1 MTSNTK
7 ANVGILKNK
16 NRNSIIVRREPTG
29 EDENNIHRK
38 STSFSFIARKATNAM
53 VRKSWS
59 TKVASQRQVVQVRQ
73 RRSSLL
79 DVFSEMKTGKKD
91 KVQEAK
97 KETKV
102 YLIFERCG
110 EREVANGENLFITK
124 ERSLPDKKMLLDEV
138 ISEDHGNKLLDDVV
152 ENVAKLETRLE
163 EEGISTPFR
172 NVDEVF
178 PTFKELH
185 SCLGA
190 MSRRNGCENVSEKRK
205 KRELPNLSQREPC
218 WSSSSSA
225 SVTTSSFDSDLS
237 ISSPIDVQHNL
248 EVEEQLLSDDPVG
261 FSDNVEQKRTQPQ
274 HHFQLSDE
282 FYREEL
288 ERTAAKNNHQQTK
301 EYYEDEDDEEH
312 SSCLDSKGNFMDLY
326 EDLAFLANFMY
337 TDCILNRHPELED
350 HQKMN
355 SAFHPTSLCVFQIK
369 RFSAEMLDYLIRF
382 GLLSLDGTEP
392 NEAREHA
399 MYLEAKRFLKIQIAG
414 DESKD
419 DTSIV
424 SEASSDCDS
433 GFIFDLITIK
443 SVSDEDQNNNCDENT
458 TSTSNKSRLSGRQ
471 IFEMITNKLRKD
483 SETKHLAE
491 HSSSNDL
498 HENSSSRFSLRKR
511 AQSLVT
517 GVSSRITTTISSP
530 KGESKNDLIESFSTT
545 EDSNKKRT
553 EYTSVTTKISS
564 RNMNKLSSLL
574 RRKSDLTPKTKSS
587 SQIAREQ
594 SEYLSLKELISHH
607 C

>member
-1 MTSNTK
+1 MTSNTREK
-7 ANVGILKNK
+7 AGILKNM
-16 NRNSIIVRREPTG
+16 NRNSIIVRREPAG

-59 TKVASQRQVVQVRQ
+59 TKVASQSQQVQVRH

-110 EREVANGENLFITK
+110 EREVANVENFFITK
-124 ERSLPDKKMLLDEV
+124 ERSIDRKMLLDEV

-152 ENVAKLETRLE
+152 ENVVKLETRLE

-205 KRELPNLSQREPC
+205 KRELPNLQREPC

-225 SVTTSSFDSDLS
+225 SVTTSSFDSNLS

-248 EVEEQLLSDDPVG
+248 EVEEQLLSDDPVDL
-261 FSDNVEQKRTQPQ
+261 SDNVEQKSTQPQ

-301 EYYEDEDDEEH
+301 EYYDEDDEEH

-350 HQKMN
+350 HKRMN
-355 SAFHPTSLCVFQIK
+355 SGFHPTSLCVFQIK

-399 MYLEAKRFLKIQIAG
+399 MYLEAKRFLQIAG
-414 DESKD
+414 EESKD

-443 SVSDEDQNNNCDENT
+443 SVSDEDQNNDCDENT
-458 TSTSNKSRLSGRQ
+458 TSTSKSRLSGRH
-471 IFEMITNKLRKD
+471 IFDMITNKLRKD

-491 HSSSNDL
+491 HSSSSEL

-517 GVSSRITTTISSP
+517 GVSSRITT
-530 KGESKNDLIESFSTT
+530 KGEENSSSSKSKNDLIESFST

-574 RRKSDLTPKTKSS
+574 RRKSDLAPKTKSS

-607 C
+607 Y